1 VTDFLYPFIESEE
14 RDATRL
20 LADLGASAEA
30 KEAESRT
37 LAAATLERLA
47 GEVDAVAEAM
57 AARLASGGKVLTFGN
72 GGSSNDAAA
81 LAALM
86 ARSDRGRPL
95 PARNLAA
102 DPGVL
107 SALGNDV
114 GFELVFSRQI
124 IAHGGPADVAVGFST
139 SGNSANLLAA
149 FGEAKRLGML
159 TVGFAGYDGGEMARS
174 EALDH
179 CLVVSSQ
186 SVHRIQEAQSAL
198 CLALWSALRD
208 RLAGTETSPQGAGR

>member
-1 VTDFLYPFIESEE
+1 MTDFLYPFIESDE
-14 RDATRL
+14 RDAAGL
-20 LADLGASAEA
+20 LADLAASAEA
-30 KEAESRT
+30 KEAESRA
-37 LAAATLERLA
+37 LAADTLERLA
-47 GEVDAVAEAM
+47 GEVAAVAEAM
-57 AARLASGGKVLTFGN
+57 AARLASGGRVLTFGN

-86 ARSDRGRPL
+86 ARRDRGRPL

-114 GFELVFSRQI
+114 GFELVFSRQV

-149 FGEAKRLGML
+149 FAEAKRLGML

-174 EALDH
+174 DAVDH
-179 CLVVSSQ
+179 CLVVRSQ

-208 RLAGTETSPQGAGR
+208 RLAGMETSPQGAGR

>member
-1 VTDFLYPFIESEE
+1 MTDFLYPFIESDE
-14 RDATRL
+14 RDAAGL
-20 LADLGASAEA
+20 LADLAASAEA
-30 KEAESRT
+30 KEAESRA
-37 LAAATLERLA
+37 LAADTLERLA
-47 GEVDAVAEAM
+47 GEVAAVAEAM
-57 AARLASGGKVLTFGN
+57 AARLASGGRVLTFGN
-72 GGSSNDAAA
+72 GGSANDAAA

-86 ARSDRGRPL
+86 ARRDRGRPL

-114 GFELVFSRQI
+114 GFELVFSRQV
-124 IAHGGPADVAVGFST
+124 IAHGRPADVAVGFST

-149 FGEAKRLGML
+149 FAEAKRLGML

-174 EALDH
+174 DAVDH
-179 CLVVSSQ
+179 CLVVRSQ

-208 RLAGTETSPQGAGR
+208 RLAGMETSPQGAGR

>member
-1 VTDFLYPFIESEE
+1 MTDFLYPFIESDE
-14 RDATRL
+14 RDAAGL
-20 LADLGASAEA
+20 LADLAASAEA
-30 KEAESRT
+30 KETESRA
-37 LAAATLERLA
+37 LAAETLERLA
-47 GEVDAVAEAM
+47 GEVAAVAEAM
-57 AARLASGGKVLTFGN
+57 AARLASGGRVLTFGN

-86 ARSDRGRPL
+86 ARRDRGRPL

-114 GFELVFSRQI
+114 GFELVFSRQV

-149 FGEAKRLGML
+149 FAEAKRLGML

-174 EALDH
+174 DAVDH
-179 CLVVSSQ
+179 CLVVRSQ

-208 RLAGTETSPQGAGR
+208 RLAGMETSPQGAGR